1 MLRHIKR
8 LLASI
13 FILLILATI
22 SVVTVYYVLAPKLPP
37 AASLRDIQL
46 QVPLRVYSSEG
57 LLLAEFGD
65 KRRIPVDYENI
76 PLQLIEAFLAAED
89 DRFFEH
95 PGVDY
100 QGILRA
106 VYALVITGQKA
117 QGGSTITMQVARNFF
132 LSNEKTYLRKL
143 NEIILAL
150 QIEQKLSKEE
160 ILSLYLNKIYLG
172 KRAYGVAAAA
182 NVYYGKALND
192 LSLTVF
198 AMIAG

>member
-1 MLRHIKR
+1 MILSTRRLKNIMLRHIKR

-13 FILLILATI
+13 LIVLILATI
-22 SVVTVYYVLAPKLPP
+22 SAVTIYYVLAPKLPP
-37 AASLRDIQL
+37 ASSLRDIQL
-46 QVPLRVYSSEG
+46 QVPLRIYSSEG
-57 LLLAEFGD
+57 LLLAEYGEQ
-65 KRRIPVDYENI
+65 RRIPVDYKNI
-76 PLQLIEAFLAAED
+76 PPLLIQAFLAAED

-106 VYALVITGQKA
+106 VYALVVTGQKA

-150 QIEQKLSKEE
+150 QIEQKLSNSTSTRYIWVRDPMVLQQQLMFIMESRLR
-160 ILSLYLNKIYLG
+160 I
-172 KRAYGVAAAA
+172 
-182 NVYYGKALND
+182 
-192 LSLTVF
+192 
-198 AMIAG
+198 